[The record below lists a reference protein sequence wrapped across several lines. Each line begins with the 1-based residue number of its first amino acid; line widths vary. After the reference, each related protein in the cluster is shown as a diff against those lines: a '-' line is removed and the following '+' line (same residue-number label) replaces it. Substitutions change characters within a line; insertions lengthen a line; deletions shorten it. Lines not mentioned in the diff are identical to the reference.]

1 MNGRTNSSD
10 VTIQE
15 INYGALI
22 PLEAPTNLVL
32 TPLNARVDITWT
44 DPVDKVA
51 SPGGEDVAL
60 WDRTVIIRKAG
71 SAPTGPDDGEIIY
84 TETTRNQH
92 QYDVYSDTNNVVNNT
107 VYYYAV
113 YAYTQMDVPSEAI
126 SGNCKP
132 IAGTPVFK
140 QTLEEIN
147 DADATAS
154 IDNYAVFSGDGHVF
168 NYNDSLTRGS
178 MEGLYVG
185 GINYADMAA
194 TANMVFIAGGERVY
208 RVAGST
214 YYEYYNNVFAYNKSF
229 VRMQAEEGLPTKRC
243 PGTGIAF
250 KNYAIFAGGSYS
262 PQRGGSTTKTSETT
276 CYDESLTRI
285 SISNVTNSGDALSA
299 TALSDYVLIG
309 GGSSAAMDAY
319 DSSLTK
325 SRPTSLSESK
335 YGVAAVTNDD
345 NKAAF
350 IGGKLNSYSGG
361 TYGGE
366 SYTTDIYDASL
377 TRSSGPVIPNN
388 RMLRCD
394 TWLQGHV
401 RCGAYLVL
409 PLYFTGNEGH
419 PTGLYQFDLSFTTQ
433 PVVIPGIEVS
443 FDLVMVSGKAGKYA
457 LLLSSDSTNQ
467 FIVLEAA

>member
-22 PLEAPTNLVL
+22 PLEAPTNLTL

-60 WDRTVIIRKAG
+60 WDRTIIVRKAG

-92 QYDVYSDTNNVVNNT
+92 QYDVYSDTNNVINNT

-113 YAYTQMDVPSEAI
+113 YAYTQIDVPSEPI

-154 IDNYAVFSGDGHVF
+154 IDNYAVFSGDGYVF

-178 MEGLYVG
+178 MEGLYVLD
-185 GINYADMAA
+185 INYADMAA

-214 YYEYYNNVFAYNKSF
+214 YYEYYDKVFAYDKSF
-229 VRMQAEEGLPTKRC
+229 VRMQAEEGLPTERC

-250 KNYAIFAGGSYS
+250 KNYAIFAGGYYLR
-262 PQRGGSTTKTSETT
+262 QTGGSTTKTSETT

-285 SISNVTNSGDALSA
+285 SISNVTNSGAALSA

-325 SRPTSLSESK
+325 SKPTP
-335 YGVAAVTNDD
+335 
-345 NKAAF
+345 
-350 IGGKLNSYSGG
+350 
-361 TYGGE
+361 
-366 SYTTDIYDASL
+366 
-377 TRSSGPVIPNN
+377 TRSSGPTIPNE

-467 FIVLEAA
+467 FIVLEAV